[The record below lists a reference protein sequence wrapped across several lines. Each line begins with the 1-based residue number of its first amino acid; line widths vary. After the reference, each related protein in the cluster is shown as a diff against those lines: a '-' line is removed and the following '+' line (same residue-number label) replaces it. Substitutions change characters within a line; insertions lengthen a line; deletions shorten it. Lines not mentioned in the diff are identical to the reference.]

1 MAIVNGEYGP
11 YDDGTTTAAAAPTWE
26 LSAGGDYRR
35 IARQG
40 LIGGSAVGA
49 PNYYGGAGQAHQYDF
64 QKRNAEGGWDF
75 VNPGEHA
82 EEALYFWNGVNSPQ
96 YLDALASPNKTPLQQ
111 QRLAMPGAVGQAIT
125 RSEASLTGGS
135 NEDDIR
141 QELAFYSQSPSAR
154 SALSSMYTPDMQ
166 SAISQQLSDSS
177 ASVQSARA
185 EADSG
190 GFGDILPLVAL
201 VGIGIATGGFG
212 LMGAG
217 AGASGTAGTLATA
230 DAMAGIGAGAWAT
243 PATSIMTAAGTGAW
257 QGAAMGGLSSA
268 VRGGDPLQGA
278 LMGGVL
284 GAAGGAAGG
293 MATEAGASPFVSKL
307 ASSGVKALGSSL
319 IGSSPSARPV
329 PTTPT
334 AGAPA
339 VATTT
344 TFNDANMSWG
354 DLVPVFKR
362 APRADMAWG

>member
-1 MAIVNGEYGP
+1 MAE
-11 YDDGTTTAAAAPTWE
+11 DTAPTWE

-49 PNYYGGAGQAHQYDF
+49 PNYYGGAGQIHQYDF

-82 EEALYFWNGVNSPQ
+82 EEAYYFWNGVNSPQ
-96 YLDALASPNKTPLQQ
+96 YLEALAAPTKTPLQE
-111 QRLAMPGAVGQAIT
+111 QRLAMPGAVGQALA

-154 SALSSMYTPDMQ
+154 SNLSSMYTPAMQ
-166 SAISQQLSDSS
+166 SAISQQINDSS
-177 ASVQSARA
+177 PSAQSARA

-190 GFGDILPLVAL
+190 GFGDILPMVAL
-201 VGIGIATGGFG
+201 AALAIYTGGAAMG
-212 LMGAG
+212 AWGAG
-217 AGASGTAGTLATA
+217 AGATGTAGTLATA
-230 DAMAGIGAGAWAT
+230 DAMAGIGAGAWAAPT
-243 PATSIMTAAGTGAW
+243 TSIASAAGSGAL
-257 QGAAMGGLSSA
+257 QGALTGGVSSA

-293 MATEAGASPFVSKL
+293 AAAEAGASPFVSKL
-307 ASSGVKALGSSL
+307 VSSGVKAAGSGL
-319 IGSSPSARPV
+319 IGSSPSTRPV

-339 VATTT
+339 VSTTT